1 MQVLY
6 YVRHGES
13 QDNVDRVWSRQD
25 TPLTARGK
33 KQARAAGQLFKRQA
47 IQFDLIVSSPLRRA
61 HETALIIAQQLNYP
75 SKEVQ
80 LLDLLAELD
89 FGDLIGTSGLLIFD
103 KPFSRLGLE
112 NEPSTE
118 KMIELHLRAE
128 RALKSLHATGA
139 NSVLVV
145 SHGTFGRALRRVIN
159 SEPPEHEFDPGEK
172 WRLDNGEVAR
182 FI

>member
-1 MQVLY
+1 
-6 YVRHGES
+6 
-13 QDNVDRVWSRQD
+13 VDRVWSRQD
-25 TPLTARGK
+25 TPLTAHGK
-33 KQARAAGQLFKRQA
+33 KQASAAGQLLKKQDL
-47 IQFDLIVSSPLRRA
+47 QFDLIVSSPLRRA
-61 HETALIIAQQLNYP
+61 HETALIIAEELNYP
-75 SKEVQ
+75 SKEIQ
-80 LLDLLAELD
+80 LLDLLTELD
-89 FGDLIGTSGLLIFD
+89 FGDLIGTTGLSIFE

-118 KMIELHLRAE
+118 NMIELHQRAE

-159 SEPPEHEFDPGEK
+159 NEPAEHEFDPGKK